1 MLTGNIFDHDA
12 RKHSFALAS
21 QAFIDTRLA

>member
-1 MLTGNIFDHDA
+1 MLTGNIFDHAA